1 MIMVAKLSNGEETI
15 GVFTHLEF
23 DPELEYEIEN
33 PVSIGVQ
40 VDQQGQGQL
49 AMGPA
54 MPFAE
59 DGETM
64 KLRRQDYIYTYKPRS
79 EVVDQYK
86 KLFGSPILV
95 PEKPNLILG

>member
-15 GVFTHLEF
+15 GVFTEGATG
-23 DPELEYEIEN
+23 LEYEIEN

-64 KLRRQDYIYTYKPRS
+64 KLRRQDYIYTYKPRP
-79 EVVDQYK
+79 EVVEQYK
-86 KLFGSPILV
+86 KLFGSPIMM